1 MPCASPA
8 LTQEC
13 SGCKAA
19 LEPGALACNNC
30 HALVHAARLEQLAAD
45 ARLYEERGEF
55 VQARDAW
62 TSALRLLPEDSTQ
75 AEWVR
80 GNTRRLDAMATAAAK
95 SAALPAWIRK
105 LGPLAPLAILLVKGK
120 YLLALFKLKFL
131 LSLGAFVAFYWALFG
146 AKFGVGFAILILVH
160 EMGHFIDIKRRGL
173 PAEMPVFLPG
183 LGAYVRWTALGV
195 PERTRAFVSLAGPLA
210 GCIGAAV
217 CALLWMETGDRLW
230 IGLASVSALLNVL
243 NLIPVWVLDGGQTI
257 KALNKA
263 ERIFLACAAVL
274 FAVVLRQPVLLLVAA
289 GATYRVFT
297 KDVPAAPNRAVMVYY
312 LLVLVALGFLVGL
325 APPLPHAGTG
335 LRPSRAAELRTRSSR
350 LSSLSPAMAVRAARA
365 EAK

>member
-1 MPCASPA
+1 MSSAFPA

-13 SGCKAA
+13 LGCRAA

-30 HALVHAARLEQLAAD
+30 HALVHAARLEQLAVA
-45 ARLYEERGEF
+45 ARLHEERGEI

-62 TSALRLLPEDSTQ
+62 ASALSLLPEDSTQ

-80 GNTRRLDAMATAAAK
+80 GNNRRLEAMAAAGAT
-95 SAALPAWIRK
+95 SAAPPAWVRR
-105 LGPLAPLAILLVKGK
+105 LGPLAPLAILLIKGK

-131 LSLGAFVAFYWALFG
+131 FSLGAFVAFYWALFG

-173 PAEMPVFLPG
+173 PAEMPLFLPG

-195 PERTRAFVSLAGPLA
+195 SARTRAFVSLAGPLA
-210 GCIGAAV
+210 GCIGAAA
-217 CALLWMETGDRLW
+217 CALLWMNTGDTLW

-274 FAVVLRQPVLLLVAA
+274 LAVGFGQPVLLLVAA
-289 GATYRVFT
+289 GAAYRVFT

-312 LLVLVALGFLVGL
+312 LLVLAGLGFVMGL
-325 APPLPHAGTG
+325 APPLPLH
-335 LRPSRAAELRTRSSR
+335 S
-350 LSSLSPAMAVRAARA
+350 
-365 EAK
+365 